1 MAKFTKKISNI
12 VSRQLPQHI
21 QANHPLLVEFVKQ
34 YYVFMDSAQIT
45 LSSVTASDQI
55 LLEAATGGFV
65 ALNATNEFKKD
76 ENDYILNEQTSVG
89 EFTKGET
96 VTGQT
101 SGQTAT
107 ILAEDTDN
115 LHLYVTENSLFI
127 TGETITGSTSG
138 AQGVI
143 SKYRPNPNAH
153 LSQLLEYADVNDTID
168 DFFLQ
173 FRNTF
178 LQTIPNTLTDGLD
191 KRQLTKNILS
201 LYKRKGTKKANEIF
215 FRALFNE
222 TPEIYF
228 PTVDMLRVSDGDF
241 TNEQIIKG
249 TLSSPSDGNMNN
261 LVGQTITQA
270 DVVGNATVDLASS
283 VVESSSIANVSLNN
297 VTHEVATFVLN
308 KASTTGTFSSSG
320 GDAMLLDGT
329 DGSSTDAGDDII
341 LDGTDSSSSN
351 AGDRLIQNTKATFS
365 GVDNKNGD
373 VTVEVNV
380 ESVLD
385 DVIVSSGGQY
395 YSPGES
401 ITFTKERGGTGA
413 VAQIDQ
419 VTYGVIDSVQVESGG
434 SGYAVGDVLNVTNPS
449 AGGDGLAGK
458 VAVVN
463 GGFTLE
469 QDTLDEG
476 VILLEDGTDFQLV
489 MEPATNSSTND
500 VTKIR
505 ITNKGG
511 GYLSL
516 PTVSVTSSTGSSVLL
531 YAVSSSVGNALSSK
545 VIDHGFRY
553 ETAPEVSPKVHLQ
566 IDNISSAFTTGETVS
581 TTTEDFIAMEDF
593 IPETFSILLED
604 FRQPVIRLEDS
615 EVGDLVTESGEQFA
629 LEEFVSEAVPESK
642 APDFL
647 RDETDNDRIVFDEYV
662 QRDGTDYLLLNST
675 AGASTNAGGK
685 IQRDDTT
692 TATGVVD
699 SFDANTNIL
708 TLSSVVNNFEDKV
721 TMTGQTSTETARV
734 RNFNTETPQAIMSS
748 TVGTAIETDG
758 SNVGVKGQIS
768 ESTKKIQ
775 DSLYYQDYSYI
786 IKVGESI
793 TEWRDY
799 LKSAI
804 HPAGFYFQGEVSI
817 KSQINAKMKTGY
829 TRLSGISETDEVIEI
844 LRVVF
849 AEKIGRRLG
858 TPTDGTSKTSSPQLG
873 IEAGVAFTTDSRDV
887 TLNQEITL
895 KLKSDRELQFRST
908 NINQGLVYAGPRMK
922 TIGNL
927 ASGAFDHT
935 PDRILLNTSA
945 DENDGLLLEDGGD
958 IKQEL
963 GLRDMD
969 SGITLSTLNSI
980 KLTGTGSTSFD
991 GEANRIDDFS
1001 TGLKTNFTIPAQIK
1015 TTFS

>member
-1 MAKFTKKISNI
+1 MAKNNKKISNI
-12 VSRQLPQHI
+12 VSRQFPQHI

-65 ALNATNEFKKD
+65 ALNATNEFGKD
-76 ENDYILNEQTSVG
+76 EGDYILNEQTSVG

-107 ILAEDTDN
+107 ILAEDTDA
-115 LHLYVTENSLFI
+115 LKLYITENSLFV
-127 TGETITGSTSG
+127 TGETITGSSSG

-153 LSQLLEYADVNDTID
+153 LTQLLEYADVNDTID
-168 DFFLQ
+168 DFFTQ
-173 FRNTF
+173 FRNAF
-178 LQTIPNTLTDGLD
+178 LQTIPNTLTNGLD

-201 LYKRKGTKKANEIF
+201 LYKAKGTKKGHEIF

-222 TPEIYF
+222 TPELYF

-241 TNEQIIKG
+241 DTEQIIKA

-261 LVGQTITQA
+261 LVGKAITQT
-270 DVVGNATVDLASS
+270 DIVGNATVDAASS
-283 VVESSSIANVSLNN
+283 VVESATISTLSLNG
-297 VTHEVATFVLN
+297 TSHDVATFVLN
-308 KASTTGTFSSSG
+308 KDSTTGTFASSG
-320 GDAMLLDGT
+320 GDALLLDST
-329 DGSSTDAGDDII
+329 DGSSDAGDDII
-341 LDGTDSSSSN
+341 LDGTDADGTN
-351 AGDRLIQNTKATFS
+351 AGDRVLQNSKSVFS
-365 GVDNKNGD
+365 GVDNTDEDVTIECNIESILDD
-373 VTVEVNV
+373 VTVNT
-380 ESVLD
+380 
-385 DVIVSSGGQY
+385 GGQY
-395 YSPGES
+395 YTVGEN
-401 ITFTKERGGTGA
+401 INFTKERGGTGA
-413 VAQIDQ
+413 IAQIEQ
-419 VTYGVIDSVQVESGG
+419 VTYGVIDSVQVEDGG
-434 SGYAVGDVLNVTNPS
+434 SGYAVDEVLSVTNPTS
-449 AGGDGLAGK
+449 GTGLAGK

-469 QDTLDEG
+469 GDTHDDG
-476 VILLEDGTDFQLV
+476 VIILEQGTDFQLV
-489 MEPATNSSTND
+489 MEAATNSSTND
-500 VTKIR
+500 ITKIR
-505 ITNKGG
+505 LTNKGG

-516 PTVSVTSSTGSSVLL
+516 PTVSVTSTSGSSANL
-531 YAVSSSVGNALSSK
+531 YAVSSSVGKALSSK

-553 ETAPEVSPKVHLQ
+553 ETAPDVSPKVHLQ
-566 IDNISSAFTTGETVS
+566 VDTLSGSFTTGETVS
-581 TTTEDFIAMEDF
+581 ATTEDFIALEDF
-593 IPETFSILLED
+593 ESVDYSLLLED

-615 EVGDLVTESGEQFA
+615 EVGDLVTEDDEQFA
-629 LEEFVSEAVPESK
+629 LEEFVSEAVPES
-642 APDFL
+642 ASPDFI
-647 RDETDNDRIVFDEYV
+647 RDETDNDRIIIDTYI
-662 QRDGTDYLLLNST
+662 QKDNTDYIILNGTDGS
-675 AGASTNAGGK
+675 SSNAGGK
-685 IQRDDTT
+685 VQRDDTT

-721 TMTGQTSTETARV
+721 TMTGGTSTETARV
-734 RNFNTETPQAIMSS
+734 RNYNTETPQASMTA
-748 TVGTAIETDG
+748 TVGTVIETDG
-758 SNVGVKGQIS
+758 ENTGVKGQLS
-768 ESTKKIQ
+768 EQTKKVQ

-786 IKVGESI
+786 VKVGESI
-793 TEWRDY
+793 GEWRDY
-799 LKSAI
+799 LKSAV
-804 HPAGFYFQGEVSI
+804 HPAGFYFQGEVAI
-817 KSQINAKMKTGY
+817 KTSLNAKMKTGF
-829 TRLSGISETDEVIEI
+829 TRLSGITESDEVVEI
-844 LRVVF
+844 LKVIF
-849 AEKIGRRLG
+849 SEKIGRRLG
-858 TPTDGTSKTSSPQLG
+858 TTTDGTSATSSPALG
-873 IEAGVAFTTDSRDV
+873 IEAGTAFTSSSRDV

-895 KLKSDRELQFRST
+895 KLPSDRQLQFRST

-927 ASGAFDHT
+927 VSGAFDHT

-969 SGITLSTLNSI
+969 SGITITTLNSI